1 MVKNLP
7 ANARDTRD
15 EVSVPGRKWQ
25 PHQYTRLED
34 STDKG
39 AWQPTTLHGVRHNSA
54 AECVCTCARTCAH
67 VHARAHTRGSGRVKK
82 LPQSFSGSMII
93 ILIPLPSS
101 TNLKKLET
109 LSGTLDRKDNI
120 LSLGLQKEYKQ
131 LETWD
136 EHTVKILTEFVKAK
150 IIEVSLNLGI

>member
-1 MVKNLP
+1 MVKNPP
-7 ANARDTRD
+7 ANAGDTRD
-15 EVSVPGRKWQ
+15 ESLVPGRKWQ
-25 PHQYTRLED
+25 PLQYSCLEN
-34 STDKG
+34 SMDKG
-39 AWQPTTLHGVRHNSA
+39 AWQPMTLHGVRHNWVT
-54 AECVCTCARTCAH
+54 ECVCIRARM
-67 VHARAHTRGSGRVKK
+67 HTHTHTWKWESQK

-93 ILIPLPSS
+93 ILIPFPSS

-120 LSLGLQKEYKQ
+120 LSLGLQKKYKQ

-150 IIEVSLNLGI
+150 IIEGSLNLGI